1 VPPLQLVYTG
11 WWHDEK
17 VKIRRTLFLT
27 AILATLATLALN
39 AADFRVLET
48 NPEAAGMNAALLAR
62 IPRRMQEF
70 VDAGKASGYV
80 TLVARHG
87 HVAQVTA
94 VGYRDLES
102 KAPMRADA
110 MFRIKSMTKPMTGVA
125 VMILVEEGRLA
136 LVDPVEKYLPEFHGQ
151 KVKKPCAAG
160 ATETNCLGN
169 ARPITLFDVMT
180 HTSGIQEG
188 PVGARTLAD
197 SVAASAKLPLEFE
210 PGSALRYSTAGI
222 NTAGRIVEA
231 IARKPYEQFMAE
243 RIFTPLG
250 MKDTT
255 FFPTPAQAARMASV
269 YTDQDGRLLRAA
281 GDFPKFAEPG
291 GGAFSTAADL
301 ALFYQAI
308 LSGGT
313 LNGKRLLTPA
323 AVQAMTSVQTGEF
336 SIPFAPGLG
345 YGIGWCVAK
354 DARAM
359 FRLGSVGA
367 YGHGGA
373 FRTYG
378 WVDPAKD
385 MVSVIL
391 LQRTNGGGDIADEI
405 NAFLAMSAAAIER

>member
-1 VPPLQLVYTG
+1 MT
-11 WWHDEK
+11 
-17 VKIRRTLFLT
+17 RRCF
-27 AILATLATLALN
+27 TLAAVAATVAFG
-39 AADFRVLET
+39 ADFRVSET
-48 NPEAAGMNAALLAR
+48 NPEAAGMNAELLAR

-70 VDAGKASGYV
+70 VDTGKAAGIV

-87 HVAQVTA
+87 HVASISA

-102 KAPMRADA
+102 KAPMRADTL
-110 MFRIKSMTKPMTGVA
+110 FRIKSMTKPMTGVA
-125 VMILVEEGRLA
+125 VMMLVEEGRLA
-136 LVDPVEKYLPEFHGQ
+136 LVDPVERYLPEFHGQ
-151 KVKKPCAAG
+151 RVKKPCASGSAE
-160 ATETNCLGN
+160 ANCLGN
-169 ARPITLFDVMT
+169 ARPITIFDVMT
-180 HTSGIQEG
+180 HTSGIQEAPG
-188 PVGARTLAD
+188 GSRTLAEA
-197 SVAASAKLPLEFE
+197 VAASAKLPLAFE

-231 IARKPYEQFMAE
+231 VSGMPYERFMAE

-255 FFPTPAQAARMASV
+255 FFPSTAQAARVASV
-269 YTDQDGRLLRAA
+269 YTDHDGKLERAP
-281 GDFPKFAEPG
+281 GDFPIFAEPG
-291 GGAFSTAADL
+291 AGAFSTATDMAM
-301 ALFYQAI
+301 FYEAM
-308 LSGGT
+308 LHGGT
-313 LNGKRLLTPA
+313 LNGKRLLSRA
-323 AVQAMTSVQTGEF
+323 AVQTMTSVQTGEF

-367 YGHGGA
+367 FGHGGA

-391 LQRTNGGGDIADEI
+391 MQRTNGGGDIADEI
-405 NAFLAMSAAAIER
+405 NAFLAMAAAAITLE

>member
-1 VPPLQLVYTG
+1 MMKK

-17 VKIRRTLFLT
+17 VKIRR
-27 AILATLATLALN
+27 ILPVVALVAPLAALALH
-39 AADFRVLET
+39 AADFRVGET
-48 NPEAAGMNAALLAR
+48 NAEAAGMNAALLAR
-62 IPRRMQEF
+62 IPQRMQEF
-70 VDAGKASGYV
+70 VDAGKAAGYV

-110 MFRIKSMTKPMTGVA
+110 IFRIKSMTKPMTGVA
-125 VMILVEEGRLA
+125 VMMLVEEGRLA

-151 KVKKPCAAG
+151 KVKKPCPAG
-160 ATETNCLGN
+160 SAETNCLGN
-169 ARPITLFDVMT
+169 TRPITVFDVMT
-180 HTSGIQEG
+180 HTSGIQEAPAG
-188 PVGARTLAD
+188 SRTLAE

-210 PGSALRYSTAGI
+210 PGSALRYRTAGI
-222 NTAGRIVEA
+222 NAAGRIVEA
-231 IARKPYEQFMAE
+231 IARMPYERFMAE
-243 RIFTPLG
+243 RVFTPLG

-255 FFPTPAQAARMASV
+255 FFPTPAQAARIATV
-269 YTDQDGRLLRAA
+269 YTDQNGRLQRAA
-281 GDFPKFAEPG
+281 GDFPLFAEPG
-291 GGAFSTAADL
+291 AGAFSTAADM
-301 ALFYQAI
+301 ALFYQAT

-313 LNGKRLLTPA
+313 LNGKRLPTPA

-354 DARAM
+354 DAHAM

-385 MVSVIL
+385 M
-391 LQRTNGGGDIADEI
+391 GFGDH
-405 NAFLAMSAAAIER
+405 AAAHQRRRRYRG